1 MGLFGSRKPKA
12 QDAQSPFQQVGL
24 QDIPPPPGGGG
35 LGLVAQKPL
44 SQEKF
49 WGQAHPPPSF
59 QPQQPASLP
68 GMRMADAAAVKAA
81 VQQPVFGQPVQ
92 QPMLAPQQ
100 MAPAARQQQF
110 AAAELP
116 SLRTLSQQPPESA
129 SDFSDLNLDESPAE
143 EPKLGEDFSLG
154 FEAEDASPSLG
165 LSLFADEA
173 ADEELLRRPAPAA
186 RQQQQPP
193 QQPPLSY
200 RPQQPLAPTMSRGRN
215 LPQGKPVFV
224 GVNPYVSVLDALK
237 DVKKA
242 SKEME
247 IATHATDTVRQG
259 LLKTANEWHD
269 SLDEMHRR
277 LAFID
282 RILFEGERE

>member
-24 QDIPPPPGGGG
+24 QDIPPPPSGEG
-35 LGLVAQKPL
+35 LGFAAQKPL
-44 SQEKF
+44 PQEKP
-49 WGQAHPPPSF
+49 WGQALPPPSF
-59 QPQQPASLP
+59 QSQQPASLP

-81 VQQPVFGQPVQ
+81 VQQPVFGSPAM
-92 QPMLAPQQ
+92 PAPQQ
-100 MAPAARQQQF
+100 MAPAARQQPQF
-110 AAAELP
+110 AAAQLP
-116 SLRTLSQQPPESA
+116 SLKTLSQQPAESA
-129 SDFSDLNLDESPAE
+129 SDFSDLNLDEPSAG
-143 EPKLGEDFSLG
+143 EPKPGEDFSLG

-173 ADEELLRRPAPAA
+173 ADEELIRRPAPAV
-186 RQQQQPP
+186 RQQQQ
-193 QQPPLSY
+193 QQPLPSY
-200 RPQQPLAPTMSRGRN
+200 QPQPLAPTMSRGRN
-215 LPQGKPVFV
+215 IPQGKPVFV

-242 SKEME
+242 SREME
-247 IATHATDTVRQG
+247 ASTHATDTVRQG
-259 LLKTANEWHD
+259 LIKTANEWHD